1 MSVPQQ
7 QEQSRALCANP
18 GNPVFSCMMTPVVKN
33 SSAVPWAK
41 PQSPFYK
48 TTSSDYGVS
57 PPTFESS
64 PCSYHPLSQRFTE
77 DLGNCGMLRDNS
89 FNTSL
94 DRSRVYDCPNLQNTI
109 WLTWYNIVL
118 VLIKLP
124 GGPSLHWQW
133 LVSWKC
139 IIAVHLSST
148 ICMLYHSTYKV
159 KHIFT
164 CTYVIC
170 DIQKHTNSW
179 SKLQCLT
186 LLYH

>member
-1 MSVPQQ
+1 MYDDLWLKTIL
-7 QEQSRALCANP
+7 LCH
-18 GNPVFSCMMTPVVKN
+18 G
-33 SSAVPWAK
+33 
-41 PQSPFYK
+41 QSPFYK

-148 ICMLYHSTYKV
+148 ICMYHSTYKV